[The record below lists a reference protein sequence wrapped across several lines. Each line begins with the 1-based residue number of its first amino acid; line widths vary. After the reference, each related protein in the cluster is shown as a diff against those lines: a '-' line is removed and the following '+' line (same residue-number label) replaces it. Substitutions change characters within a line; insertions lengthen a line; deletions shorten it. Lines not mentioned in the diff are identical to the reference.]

1 MPSGRTLAL
10 FALRGTLLAMVC
22 TLVARATLFTS
33 YRVCGASMRE
43 ALQDGDRILVCD
55 AGWLLHRPAVGDTV
69 VAEVENEV
77 LVKRVAAGPGD
88 SVGMSSGRLV
98 RNGKW
103 VTEAIPSALDT
114 RDSFPAVRLGADEFF
129 LLGDNRR
136 VSVDSREFGPVH
148 AFQVLGQVVLRIH
161 GGGLAAPGAGA
172 HDLSLIHI

>member
-1 MPSGRTLAL
+1 MPPARTFAL
-10 FALRGTLLAMVC
+10 VALRGTLLAMLF

-55 AGWLLHRPAVGDTV
+55 AGWLVHRPAVGDTV

-77 LVKRVAAGPGD
+77 LVKRVAACPGD

-98 RNGKW
+98 RNGRW
-103 VTEAIPSALDT
+103 VTEAIPPTLDT
-114 RDSFPAVRLGADEFF
+114 LDSFPAVRLGADEYF

-148 AFQVLGQVVLRIH
+148 AFQVLGQVVLRVH
-161 GGGLAAPGAGA
+161 GGGLSTVAALERRAP
-172 HDLSLIHI
+172 